1 MVGYSGEKKKPMEFQ
16 TQVQEELINKYTG
29 HNHPLYI
36 EETLLLITYCTGPSR
51 TFHLTQ
57 SKVFTASE
65 FLLTLSE
72 GSKSVRIFKVPN
84 FQWNF
89 RLKFKKS

>member
-51 TFHLTQ
+51 TFHLTIQ
-57 SKVFTASE
+57 S
-65 FLLTLSE
+65 FL
-72 GSKSVRIFKVPN
+72 V
-84 FQWNF
+84 Q
-89 RLKFKKS
+89 